1 VVRQEAPV
9 LVVLVVLTLHSV
21 SKEGPILIF
30 LRLLVC
36 HLIQRVWD
44 GQGWSGEVD
53 LGGILNAS
61 PGACSWGFNRI
72 DVFYPGQNVNL
83 LHRAWDG
90 QTWTAEEDLG
100 GRLHSSPAACSWG
113 FNRICN
119 TMG

>member
-1 VVRQEAPV
+1 M